1 VSVLC
6 VPPLEPSGQ
15 EWYSLGGE
23 VVEFLTGLDS
33 DGNQSKRFNG
43 SIFGPGSLK
52 GEPYR
57 MSDEKVAAIYR
68 AYEIYPPGHIY
79 EGRRRF
85 KRVGISWRKG
95 TAKTEWAAQLCYAEL
110 HPEGPVRFDHWQSR
124 DDGTVFPVGKPVR
137 DPYIPMVAYNLD
149 QAEELAYGALMV
161 LCSEGPDAELFDVA
175 LERILVIDGGRP
187 AGKAVPLS
195 GSPNANDGARTTFQH
210 FDEAVDLHTPVATP
224 GGWRE
229 IGSLVVGDYVYDRF
243 GKPVE
248 VIGFSR
254 THVGRPCF
262 RVTFNDGTSVVT
274 DAGHLWKMTEW
285 SNRPAGEQRVT
296 TEQMF
301 DRGVE
306 TGYGKRWRLPRANG
320 FDGVTANLL
329 IAPYL
334 LGLWLGDGSSNHCAY
349 IHSALDDYPH
359 LSVELEHTAKQ
370 VEANLVRWL
379 PVGLTGA
386 LRRMGALLGNK
397 HIPDAYLFADRQ
409 QRLDL
414 LAGLMDTDGHTTKG
428 GNCTFVQGKREL
440 CEQVALL
447 VRSLGCEASITEQ
460 ADPRS
465 RTGSMFKV
473 HFSPAFCP
481 FRLPRK
487 AKAADWRV
495 RRSTSWPAV
504 AMIEPVESVPVRC
517 IAVDS
522 DDHLF
527 LAGRG
532 LHLTHNTHRQELPR
546 LVAAHDTMLGNIPK
560 RPLEDPWTLET
571 TTAGR
576 PGGGSI
582 AEATHKEAQLIEQG
596 KIDDP
601 ELFYFHR
608 EAGPQHDLKTLEG
621 RISAVAEATG
631 PEGEYGPGQFRDIAK
646 QWDRPRADTS
656 YLERVWLNRWT
667 RSDLQAYD
675 PQKFE
680 ALGTAER
687 IRPGAFV
694 TAGFDGARFRD
705 ATAFVLTDIESGVQ
719 MPWAIW
725 ERPEDVEDWEV
736 PIDEVNAAC
745 EDIFDKFDVWQLYAD
760 PPYYVETV
768 AQWQS
773 KHPDHV
779 TEFWTNQRRR
789 MGKAAKAYKEAID
802 TAVVTHTGDETLVRH
817 VGNAGRVD
825 TNLWDEENE
834 GHKLWILGKIR
845 PEVRFDACMAAV
857 LSWQGRLDALAK
869 NAQPSPENFI
879 PYRLR

>member
-1 VSVLC
+1 MSVLC
-6 VPPLEPSGQ
+6 VPPLEPPGQ

-23 VVEFLTGLDS
+23 VVEFLTGVDS
-33 DGNQSKRFNG
+33 DGNESKRFKG

-57 MSDEKVAAIYR
+57 MSDEKIAAIYR
-68 AYEIYPPGHIY
+68 AYEIYPPDHVY
-79 EGRRRF
+79 AGRRRF

-110 HPEGPVRFDHWQSR
+110 HPEAPVRFDHWQSR

-137 DPYIPMVAYNLD
+137 DPYIPMVAYTQD
-149 QAEELAYGALMV
+149 QAEELAYGALVV

-175 LERILVIDGGRP
+175 LERILVIEGGRP

-210 FDEAVDLHTPVATP
+210 FDEPVALDTVIPTP
-224 GGWRE
+224 NGWLDLGE
-229 IGSLVVGDYVYDRF
+229 LLPGDYVYDRH
-243 GKPVE
+243 GHPVR
-248 VIGFSR
+248 VLGISPVQ
-254 THVGRPCF
+254 TGRPCY
-262 RVTFNDGTSVVT
+262 RVTFADGESLVT
-274 DAGHLWKMTEW
+274 DAGHRWKATDW
-285 SNRPAGEQRVT
+285 SNRPRGEQVVT
-296 TEQMF
+296 TQQMF
-301 DRGVE
+301 DRGLE
-306 TGYGKRWRLPRANG
+306 TSYGLRWRLPRANG
-320 FDGVTANLL
+320 FDGTTTDLP
-329 IAPYL
+329 IDPYL
-334 LGLWLGDGSSNHCAY
+334 LGCWLGDGSSDAGY
-349 IHSALDDYPH
+349 IHSAPADYELLAAGVPH
-359 LSVELEHTAKQ
+359 TVSTARPG
-370 VEANLVRWL
+370 LVRWL
-379 PVGLTGA
+379 PTGLRA
-386 LRRMGALLGNK
+386 KLRTLGVLGSK
-397 HIPDAYLFADRQ
+397 HIPDRYTFADRQ
-409 QRLDL
+409 QRLAL
-414 LAGLMDTDGHTTKG
+414 LAGLMDTDGYTTKG

-440 CEQVALL
+440 AEQLAVL
-447 VRSLGCEASITEQ
+447 VRSLGCAASITWTS
-460 ADPRS
+460 DKRS
-465 RTGSMFKV
+465 RTGGMWKV

-504 AMIEPVESVPVRC
+504 AMIEPVESVLVRC

-596 KIDDP
+596 RIDDP

-705 ATAFVLTDIESGVQ
+705 ATAFVLTDIVTGVQ

-745 EDIFDKFDVWQLYAD
+745 EDIFTKFDVWQLYAD

-802 TAVVTHTGDETLVRH
+802 TGVVTHTGDETLVRH

-834 GHKLWILGKIR
+834 GQKLWILGKIR

-869 NAQPSPENFI
+869 NAQPSPENFV